1 MDKLKHL
8 SAAPAI
14 RAGYDLNL
22 RRHGRVM
29 GSGGLTSWVARARA
43 IVLPLMLLALA
54 LYVALHSPVRAG
66 IAAIFGQGS
75 RGCYFEC
82 IGDVYPDYSTAGLA
96 AVDAGSTDSLVA
108 LLGNAVTSWL
118 LVVVSGLAGGL
129 MARWFTEGG
138 FLGEHRAAWREAPMS
153 TTDIAAYEGPLI
165 FGLSTL
171 ALIVLPAATLAGV
184 GSGLGLPLL
193 RPPLGPL
200 LSTVPAAVMLAFAVT
215 RGWRPRLPQI
225 SRRAPGRRAP
235 ALVRLVAGLAGG
247 LLLASIAIS
256 LTHPANGG
264 DAVSYHAPLAV
275 FLWREGNL
283 STFLDRAP
291 DFWALAHPGS
301 AELWFGLLNL
311 AGGERLADL
320 GQLPFALLG
329 AGAAGAFTRR
339 LGLGP
344 GAALLAGCAFL
355 FVPIVVMQV
364 GQQPND
370 VVAAGLL
377 MTTMALAAAPPRA
390 GSREWSHKRLAAIGL
405 GLGLVTVTKLA
416 LLPCVLAVGLFVT
429 VVIAVPSWRAW
440 PAVARQVAVVA
451 VLFLIAVAPWWA
463 RNIVRY
469 GNPVFPA
476 ALPVI
481 GRGVVISQLGR
492 IDTEFVPGPLAWPLY
507 PFLEPLDDRTGFGP
521 LFILGLVP
529 GFLGAAFRAP
539 RRPLILYLLV
549 WLIMLPAWWVFTL
562 HEPRFLL
569 ALFGLGMAFLP
580 YALLTIPRNQRRY
593 AWALVAVTALFS
605 VAVTA
610 DQALLPAARQ
620 PANRA
625 AFYNRVW
632 GVDPTVM
639 SLPENEGLLYN
650 TGYAP
655 TIPEYAAYYP
665 LLGPGR
671 TRLVLPIDIDGT
683 TAGIVDRMRRA
694 GIRYAYVAAAPQ
706 ARAEVQRIYPA
717 SLFDVV
723 HISVVEAGE
732 KSGARRY
739 LYRPVPAADQ
749 DRGTWRYLFRLKD
762 SVAVKQCCSQ

>member
-1 MDKLKHL
+1 
-8 SAAPAI
+8 
-14 RAGYDLNL
+14 
-22 RRHGRVM
+22 
-29 GSGGLTSWVARARA
+29 
-43 IVLPLMLLALA
+43 LA
-54 LYVALHSPVRAG
+54 
-66 IAAIFGQGS
+66 F
-75 RGCYFEC
+75 
-82 IGDVYPDYSTAGLA
+82 
-96 AVDAGSTDSLVA
+96 
-108 LLGNAVTSWL
+108 
-118 LVVVSGLAGGL
+118 
-129 MARWFTEGG
+129 
-138 FLGEHRAAWREAPMS
+138 
-153 TTDIAAYEGPLI
+153 
-165 FGLSTL
+165 
-171 ALIVLPAATLAGV
+171 IVLPASMLAGL
-184 GSGLGLPLL
+184 GTWLGLPLL

-200 LSTVPAAVMLAFAVT
+200 LAALPAAATLAFAVS
-215 RGWRPRLPQI
+215 RGWRAQLLRSPI
-225 SRRAPGRRAP
+225 WVSWACAP
-235 ALVRLVAGLAGG
+235 AVVRLVAGLAST

-256 LTHPANGG
+256 LTHPTNGG
-264 DAVSYHAPLAV
+264 DAVSYHAPLAL

-283 STFLDRAP
+283 TTFLERAP
-291 DFWALAHPGS
+291 DFWALAHPGT

-329 AGAAGAFTRR
+329 AAAIGAFTRR

-344 GAALLAGCAFL
+344 GAALLAGGAYL

-377 MTTMALAAAPPRA
+377 MPTIALAAAPPRA
-390 GSREWSHKRLAAIGL
+390 RSQGWSYKRLAAIGL

-416 LLPCVLAVGLFVT
+416 LLPCVLAVGVFVLGI
-429 VVIAVPSWRAW
+429 IAFMSRRPRRA
-440 PAVARQVAVVA
+440 AAGQVAVLA
-451 VLFLIAVAPWWA
+451 VLFLVAVGPWWT
-463 RNIVRY
+463 RNIIRY

-476 ALPVI
+476 ALPLI
-481 GRGVVISQLGR
+481 GRGVAISQLGR

-529 GFLGAAFRAP
+529 GFFGAALRGP

-549 WLIMLPAWWVFTL
+549 WLIMLPAWWIFTL

-580 YALLTIPRNQRRY
+580 YALLALPRSRRRY
-593 AWALVAVTALFS
+593 AVVLVAVTALFS
-605 VAVTA
+605 VAVTV

-625 AFYNRVW
+625 DFYNRVW
-632 GVDPTVM
+632 GVDPTVT
-639 SLPENEGLLYN
+639 SLPEEEGLLYN

-665 LLGPGR
+665 LLGPGGN
-671 TRLVLPIDIDGT
+671 RLVLPIDTDGT
-683 TAGIVDRMRRA
+683 TDVIVDRMRRA
-694 GIRYAYVAAAPQ
+694 GVQYAYVAAAPQ
-706 ARAEVQRIYPA
+706 SRAAVQRIYPA
-717 SLFDVV
+717 ALFDLV
-723 HISVVEAGE
+723 HVSVVEAGE

-739 LYRPVPAADQ
+739 LYRPVPKADQ

-762 SVAVKQCCSQ
+762 SVAVKKCCSQ